1 MYYNKRPLTEML
13 PDGLDFD
20 VEFEDTKVRDK
31 KYVLNGETGEYLG
44 VVGSSFNCA
53 NHTDFFGGVY
63 DTVTEH
69 LGKDEL
75 KDMKVH
81 WKTAK
86 HNAWAMMDIVLP
98 NVTARVETD
107 KHSTDI
113 AQRIIA
119 LHGIDGSCSN
129 QTYFGAIDFFCT
141 NGMITGEHDKIRRKN
156 TSNFTMDKF
165 IRDLKQSTQS
175 FYAQS
180 NQLQQWARQPLQVS
194 NVKTMLEALLKSDH
208 LSDKMLELYNQEAS
222 VRGNNAWSLYSA
234 FTNYATYADD
244 QNGFK
249 LRNTGKDTTAV
260 TMFNREQKV
269 SQWISSVPFRQLVA
283 A

>member
-13 PDGLDFD
+13 PSGLDFD

-31 KYVLNGETGEYLG
+31 KYVINGETGEYLG

-69 LGKDEL
+69 LGEDEL

-98 NVTARVETD
+98 NVTARVETE

-141 NGMITGEHDKIRRKN
+141 NGMITGDHDKIRRKN

-269 SQWISSVPFRQLVA
+269 SQWIRTVPFRQLVA

>member
-13 PDGLDFD
+13 PSGLDFD

-31 KYVLNGETGEYLG
+31 KYVINGETGEYLG

-69 LGKDEL
+69 LGEDEL

-98 NVTARVETD
+98 NVTARVETE

-141 NGMITGEHDKIRRKN
+141 NGMITGDHDKIRRKN

-208 LSDKMLELYNQEAS
+208 LSDKMLELYNREAS

-269 SQWISSVPFRQLVA
+269 SQWISSAPFRQLVA

>member
-13 PDGLDFD
+13 PSGLDFD

-31 KYVLNGETGEYLG
+31 KYVINGETGEYLG

-69 LGKDEL
+69 LGEDEL

-98 NVTARVETD
+98 NVTARVETE

-141 NGMITGEHDKIRRKN
+141 NGMITGDHDKIRRKN

-180 NQLQQWARQPLQVS
+180 NQLQQWARKPLQVS

-208 LSDKMLELYNQEAS
+208 LSDKMLELYNREAS

-269 SQWISSVPFRQLVA
+269 SQWIRTVPFRQLVA

>member
-1 MYYNKRPLTEML
+1 MYYNKRPLIEML

-31 KYVLNGETGEYLG
+31 KYVINGETGEYLG
-44 VVGSSFNCA
+44 VVGSTFRCA
-53 NHTDFFGGVY
+53 NHNDFFGGVY

-69 LGKDEL
+69 LGEAEC
-75 KDMKVH
+75 KDMTVK
-81 WKTAK
+81 WNTAK

-98 NVTARVETD
+98 NVTARVETE

-129 QTYFGAIDFFCT
+129 QTFFGAIDFFCT

>member
-13 PDGLDFD
+13 PSGLDFD

-31 KYVLNGETGEYLG
+31 KYVINGETGEYLG

-69 LGKDEL
+69 LGEDEL

-98 NVTARVETD
+98 NVTARVETE

-141 NGMITGEHDKIRRKN
+141 NGMITGDHDKIRRKN

-180 NQLQQWARQPLQVS
+180 NQLQQWARKPLQVS

-208 LSDKMLELYNQEAS
+208 LSDKMLELYNREAS

-269 SQWISSVPFRQLVA
+269 SQWISSAPFRQLVA